1 MSLNRRTFSK
11 QTVFIGINLLAFL
24 GISGCSSNSKETYY
38 EVTVSNTYIRT
49 GGDAVLWVWEG
60 HIDLDGAANNLDLKL
75 NLSLIDDDGEEIAS
89 TSKIINVQYYGLS
102 DEKQIAYAGDAEVI
116 NNVVDYELD
125 IEKV

>member
-1 MSLNRRTFSK
+1 MSLDRRTFSK
-11 QTVFIGINLLAFL
+11 QAVFIGINLLALL

-49 GGDAVLWVWEG
+49 GGDAVLWVFEG
-60 HIDLDGAANNLDLKL
+60 YIDLDGAANNLDLKL
-75 NLSLIDDDGEEIAS
+75 NLSLIHDDGEEIAS
-89 TSKIINVQYYGLS
+89 NSKIINVQYYGLS

>member
-1 MSLNRRTFSK
+1 MSLDRRTFSK
-11 QTVFIGINLLAFL
+11 QAVFIGINLLALL